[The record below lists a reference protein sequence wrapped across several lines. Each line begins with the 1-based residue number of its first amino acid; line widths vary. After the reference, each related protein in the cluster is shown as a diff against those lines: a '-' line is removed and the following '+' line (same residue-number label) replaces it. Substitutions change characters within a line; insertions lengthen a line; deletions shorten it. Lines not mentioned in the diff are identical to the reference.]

1 MQRSSFDSLSSGYSE
16 MQVQVAA
23 AQINFRAELEKTMQG
38 LQKGVAKAFEDFHS
52 LTEHSSREVNKQI
65 SEAWAK
71 TEDAINK
78 QIATLDE
85 QMQNELQRAM
95 NLMGGKLA
103 SLSEKFVSHYT
114 PLTERLREV
123 VSLARV

>member
-1 MQRSSFDSLSSGYSE
+1 
-16 MQVQVAA
+16 
-23 AQINFRAELEKTMQG
+23 MQG
-38 LQKGVAKAFEDFHS
+38 LQESVTKALEEYYS

-65 SEAWAK
+65 SEAWTK
-71 TEDAINK
+71 TEDAINT

-95 NLMGGKLA
+95 NLMGEKLA
-103 SLSEKFVSHYT
+103 ALSEKFVSDYT

-123 VSLARV
+123 VRLARV